1 LLFSFFF
8 VPGWFVMAATSRRAV
23 LTGIGVLS
31 AIGQDTTTFWEALQ
45 AGRSGI
51 RTIQAFDV
59 STLPVRI
66 ASEISPFDARQYVE
80 KKDRKSLLI
89 MARTIQLGV
98 AASKLALDDSRVDKS
113 QLNPKRFGVEFGAGL
128 IATELDE
135 LADAALLS
143 VPAQGRKVDLE
154 KWGAASMEAIPPKWM
169 LKYLP
174 NMPSCHVSI
183 FHNAQGPNNS
193 ITENEVASLLA
204 LGEAYRILVR
214 DQADFFI
221 VGGAES
227 RINPLSMVRQ
237 CLFDALSRRNEAPEK
252 ACRPFDRRRDGFVLG
267 EGGGVFVLEELE
279 HARRRGAR
287 IYAEVIGFGSA
298 FDATANPRNAAPK
311 SPRGE
316 SGLARAIRAALRE
329 AGVGPE
335 EIDHVNAHGLSSVS
349 SDAWEARALQE
360 VFAACREPVPV
371 FAAKSYFGNVGAGGS
386 TIELA
391 ASVLALQH
399 GIVPR
404 TLNYEEPD
412 PACPLA
418 VIARRPKPVRTPY
431 VLKVSFTP
439 IGQCAALVVRKWS

>member
-1 LLFSFFF
+1 
-8 VPGWFVMAATSRRAV
+8 MAATSRRAV

-31 AIGQDTTTFWEALQ
+31 AIGQDTPTFWEALKS
-45 AGRSGI
+45 GRSGI
-51 RTIQAFDV
+51 RPIRAFDV
-59 STLPVRI
+59 SSLPVRI
-66 ASEISPFDARQYVE
+66 GGEVSPFDARQFVE

-98 AASKLALDDSRVDKS
+98 AASKLALDDSGVDKT
-113 QLNPKRFGVEFGAGL
+113 QLNPQRFGVEFGAGL

-135 LADAALLS
+135 LADAAQLS
-143 VPAQGRKVDLE
+143 VPARGNQVDLE
-154 KWGAASMEAIPPKWM
+154 RWGAASMEAIPPKWM

-174 NMPSCHVSI
+174 NMPACHVSI
-183 FHNAQGPNNS
+183 FHNAQGPNNT

-204 LGEAYRILVR
+204 LGEAYRILIR

-221 VGGAES
+221 AGGAES

-267 EGGGVFVLEELE
+267 EGGGVLVIEELE
-279 HARRRGAR
+279 HALKRGAR
-287 IYAEVIGFGSA
+287 IYAEVLGFGAA
-298 FDATANPRNAAPK
+298 FDASANPRGCPPK
-311 SPRGE
+311 SVRGA
-316 SGLARAIRAALRE
+316 SGLARVIHAALRE
-329 AGVGPE
+329 AAIGPE
-335 EIDHVNAHGLSSVS
+335 EIDHVNAHGLSSVA

-360 VFAACREPVPV
+360 VFSACPEPVPV

-391 ASVLALQH
+391 ASLLALQH

-418 VIARRPKPVRTPY
+418 VIAGQPRPVRTPY
-431 VLKVSFTP
+431 VLKVSFTQM
-439 IGQCAALVVRKWS
+439 GQCAALVVRKWS